1 MSEYETKLRERFGLP
16 SEGKLCASCISKLE
30 DRVLIDDVLEMNARA
45 QTYLGTDATEEDKAN
60 AYRVAR
66 HAKTVIAQSNP
77 KMAEVCFPEID
88 LKELSPLAYLG
99 EKL

>member
-16 SEGKLCASCISKLE
+16 SEGKLCATCLSKLE
-30 DRVLIDDVLEMNARA
+30 DRVLIDNVLEMNARA
-45 QTYLGTDATEEDKAN
+45 QTSLGTDATEKDRSI
-60 AYRVAR
+60 AYHVAR